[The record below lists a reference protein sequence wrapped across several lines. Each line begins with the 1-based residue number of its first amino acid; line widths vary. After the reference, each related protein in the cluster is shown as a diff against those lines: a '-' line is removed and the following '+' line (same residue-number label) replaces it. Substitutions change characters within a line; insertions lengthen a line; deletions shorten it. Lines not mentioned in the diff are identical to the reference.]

1 MFNSLGVA
9 KSAGV
14 VAALIAGVS
23 VIPTLLLQW
32 RGQKWRGVRSL
43 AVESA

>member
-9 KSAGV
+9 NSAGV

-23 VIPTLLLQW
+23 VLPTMLLHW
-32 RGQKWRGVRSL
+32 RAQTWRRARSIE
-43 AVESA
+43 VESA